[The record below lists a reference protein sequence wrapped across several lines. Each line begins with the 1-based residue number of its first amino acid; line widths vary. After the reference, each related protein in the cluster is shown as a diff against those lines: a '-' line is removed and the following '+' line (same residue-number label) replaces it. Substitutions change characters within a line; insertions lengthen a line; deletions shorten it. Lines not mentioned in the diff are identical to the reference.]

1 MVPDKRSRLKSCLSL
16 PWKRIFEWVEDR
28 CPNAEVGRFDIRV
41 ASPNELPSVDP
52 TTGIA
57 ERLGKIVPLSSPSIG
72 KLASEHLASSCVAV
86 VPVLCIV
93 VIVDDGVEGAVE
105 DNRLRRLGVG
115 FSGAQRSAGG
125 SLSTL
130 HL

>member
-1 MVPDKRSRLKSCLSL
+1 MSLSKSCLSL

-28 CPNAEVGRFDIRV
+28 CPSAEVGRFDIR
-41 ASPNELPSVDP
+41 NELPSVDP

-72 KLASEHLASSCVAV
+72 KLASDHLASSCVAV

-93 VIVDDGVEGAVE
+93 VIVADGVEGAVE